1 MVDSADTCGLRPNP
15 QRKSCGFKK
24 KKSDTC
30 GRGISFFPFFF
41 FLRTTSCYP
50 GICSSWRSSW
60 ISKKKQW
67 RKWWFLW
74 FKKQGSAIKDT
85 RTTTLPILSWYRPW
99 NGIYFG
105 APGLLISTNALW
117 IACAETKKIT
127 GTLSKSIKFV
137 LTKLEKL
144 VTAHALRGVGSVLLL
159 PPP

>member
-30 GRGISFFPFFF
+30 GRGISFFPFF

-85 RTTTLPILSWYRPW
+85 RRTTLPILSWYRPW

-117 IACAETKKIT
+117 IASAETKKIT

-144 VTAHALRGVGSVLLL
+144 VTAHALRGVGSMLLL